1 MVLVDFTL
9 AERWRV
15 FAELSL
21 ASVRQAASP
30 KPKAGATAAAAET
43 ASAAAAPR
51 HAGAIDPQ
59 ESAARRE
66 AQAAFMQRML

>member
-15 FAELSL
+15 FGELSF
-21 ASVRQAASP
+21 APVRGTQEQRQARQ
-30 KPKAGATAAAAET
+30 AGEGIAVVTQ
-43 ASAAAAPR
+43 APFER
-51 HAGAIDPQ
+51 RVDPQ

-66 AQAAFMQRML
+66 AQATLMQRML

>member
-15 FAELSL
+15 FGELSL
-21 ASVRQAASP
+21 APVRKTRAPAASHVTP
-30 KPKAGATAAAAET
+30 NARQTAT
-43 ASAAAAPR
+43 P
-51 HAGAIDPQ
+51 HVDPQ
-59 ESAARRE
+59 ESAARCH